1 MKNYYN
7 KHDLVERVVN
17 LELEDLGLGITPFNF

>member
-1 MKNYYN
+1 MNNYYN
-7 KHDLVERVVN
+7 KHDFVERVVI